1 MRPVCL
7 LLLASS
13 IAPLAAGAT
22 AANAPPTRA
31 AAPPAAAAAAT
42 PAPAGAAAAPG
53 SAAQGAAF
61 ERALERVAAKDF
73 AAAVALLEPFAKS
86 GEALPPV
93 RTVLA
98 VSYLE
103 LGRAAD
109 AAAAVAPVAAR
120 EDAAPPL
127 LYQAA
132 RAAAAL
138 GQQAQA
144 EGYLARAAAKE
155 PASLAAR
162 TLGLHR
168 AAAGEL
174 VDACRLLRPYV
185 TARAEDE
192 EARLGTV
199 YCSVETG
206 DLAAGEELLRPLPAE
221 LPRARVLR
229 ARLALLRGQPY
240 DAIAQLEPLAKS
252 PPPEIAYDLRRN
264 LAEAWLEVG
273 KSQAAAE
280 LLAGHVGDDLQLGL
294 MLLRAREQSGDPDG
308 VIAAAAPFSA
318 RLLATEA
325 PADAPKLTL
334 AKMALAWGR
343 ALLDRHRWPEAVT
356 ALQAATRWAPDDAPA
371 WQALVQALRG
381 AGRREEAEAAM
392 ARLREVAAAASATKP

>member
-1 MRPVCL
+1 MRRVCL
-7 LLLASS
+7 LLLFSSLAS
-13 IAPLAAGAT
+13 PV
-22 AANAPPTRA
+22 
-31 AAPPAAAAAAT
+31 
-42 PAPAGAAAAPG
+42 AGAAATTAPPARAATPSPPTTAPAPSGGTAAAG
-53 SAAQGAAF
+53 SPAQRAAF

-73 AAAVALLEPFAKS
+73 AGAVALLEPFAKS

-98 VSYLE
+98 ASYIE

-109 AAAAVAPVAAR
+109 AAAAVAPIAER
-120 EDAAPPL
+120 DDAPPL
-127 LYQAA
+127 LLYQAS

-138 GQQAQA
+138 GQGAQA

-155 PASLAAR
+155 PASIAAR

-174 VDACRLLRPYV
+174 VEACRLLRPYV
-185 TARAEDE
+185 AVRPADE
-192 EARLGTV
+192 EARLAAA
-199 YCSVETG
+199 YCSLQTG

-240 DAIAQLEPLAKS
+240 DAIAQLEPLAAS
-252 PPPEIAYDLRRN
+252 PPPEIAYELRRN
-264 LAEAWLEVG
+264 LSEAWLEVG
-273 KSQAAAE
+273 KAPAAVE

-294 MLLRAREQSGDPDG
+294 LLLRAREQAGDPDG
-308 VIAAAAPFSA
+308 VIAAAAPFST
-318 RLLATEA
+318 RLLAAEA
-325 PADAPKLTL
+325 PKDVPRQTL
-334 AKMALAWGR
+334 AKMALSWGR
-343 ALLDRHRWPEAVT
+343 ALLNRQRWAEAVT

-371 WQALVQALRG
+371 WQGLVQALRG

-392 ARLREVAAAASATKP
+392 SRLREVAAAASATKP